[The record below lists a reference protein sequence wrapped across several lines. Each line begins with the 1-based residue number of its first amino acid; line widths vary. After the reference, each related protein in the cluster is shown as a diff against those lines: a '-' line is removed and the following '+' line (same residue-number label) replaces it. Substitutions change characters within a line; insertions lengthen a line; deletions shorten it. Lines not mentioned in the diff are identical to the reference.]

1 MRPRLSDR
9 YIFGEL
15 ILPFIIGTLAV
26 LMMLVGNTLFA
37 LLDRA
42 MREHWQ
48 VGMITR
54 ILVLNI
60 PVVLKLTLPVSTA
73 LAVSLATNTMARNNE
88 ITVLRSIGVP
98 LIRIF
103 LPMILF
109 GTIVSGVN
117 LYLYDRVVPWAWK
130 EQQSVQGFLDNLPS
144 NPIDVGFTVPV
155 ENFDITFN
163 QVQKISDTKRR
174 LLKVVIVD
182 KGVGKDEYRTITTA
196 DTADYENGVWQ
207 MKNVVYH
214 RYDSKG
220 FATIDAAA
228 KTATMNLRIDFSQ
241 GYMGGASSQSD
252 NEMTF
257 AELTQ
262 KQEAAQ
268 RQGQTRAALEYD
280 VARWF
285 KLSLPM
291 MGVVFALC
299 GPPLALRFSRAGSF
313 TGVLL
318 SIITVFVAWNTLLF
332 MKAVGLGG
340 YLPPPVA
347 AWSTNVLFTLIGLW
361 LLKTQE

>member
-15 ILPFIIGTLAV
+15 LLPFIIGTLAV

-42 MREHWQ
+42 MRERWP

-73 LAVSLATNTMARNNE
+73 LAVSLATNNMARNNE

-103 LPMILF
+103 LPMLLF

-117 LYLYDRVVPWAWK
+117 VYLYDRVVPWAWR

-155 ENFDITFN
+155 ENYDITFS
-163 QVQKISDTKRR
+163 QVQKLSDTKRR

-182 KGVGKDEYRTITTA
+182 KAVGNDEFRTITTA
-196 DTADYENGVWQ
+196 ETADYENGIWQ
-207 MKNVVYH
+207 MKNVVHH
-214 RYDSKG
+214 RYDKYG
-220 FATIDAAA
+220 FATVDVAAP
-228 KTATMNLRIDFSQ
+228 TGTLSLRIDFSQ
-241 GYMGGASSQSD
+241 ASMSGVSGQSD

-262 KQEAAQ
+262 RHESAK

-291 MGVVFALC
+291 MGIVFALC

-340 YLPPPVA
+340 YLPPVVA

>member
-9 YIFGEL
+9 YIVGEL
-15 ILPFIIGTLAV
+15 ILPFLIGTLAV

-42 MREHWQ
+42 MRERWQ

-73 LAVSLATNTMARNNE
+73 LAVSLATNSMARNNE
-88 ITVLRSIGVP
+88 ITVLRSVGVP
-98 LIRIF
+98 LTRIF

-109 GTIVSGVN
+109 GAVVSGVN
-117 LYLYDRVVPWAWK
+117 LYLYDRVVPWAWH
-130 EQQSVQGFLDNLPS
+130 EQQSVQGYLDNLSS
-144 NPIDVGFTVPV
+144 NPMDVGFTVPI
-155 ENFDITFN
+155 ENYDITFN
-163 QVQKISDTKRR
+163 SVQKVSDTKRR
-174 LLKVVIVD
+174 LNKVVIVD
-182 KGVGKDEYRTITTA
+182 KAVGLNEYRTITTA
-196 DTADYENGVWQ
+196 DTADYENGIWQ
-207 MKNVVYH
+207 MKNVVRH
-214 RYDSKG
+214 QFGKDG
-220 FATIDAAA
+220 FTVVDAAA
-228 KTATMNLRIDFSQ
+228 ATSTMNLRIDFSQ
-241 GYMGGASSQSD
+241 GAMGGTSGQSD

-262 KQEAAQ
+262 RHEAAQ
-268 RQGQTRAALEYD
+268 RQGQTQAALEYD

-291 MGVVFALC
+291 MGIVFALM

-340 YLPPPVA
+340 YVPAPVA
-347 AWSTNVLFTLIGLW
+347 AWSTNVLFTIIGLW